1 MEYFRIN
8 KKGNDIYIHFFNRR
22 RSIYSSLNKPNL
34 LEKLEVKPVEFVNK
48 INALLEK
55 YRIIIP
61 KDFPKHSDINRKIF
75 NKKVDDFPIYDFLIC
90 LHCCILLEDEYRMDT
105 SKILRRELIKPNSKR
120 GIHHA
125 CSMAVIAFHYF
136 KKKKNVSIPRE
147 KKNELNP
154 DLIIDNLRCEVK
166 TIQEADWER
175 DIDPDTGLG
184 KKRTRGPDLCYD
196 IGNFIGK
203 VDSGYKGILQADLV
217 LADLTLKSFGE
228 ISKDFRGYGIGDKLQ
243 YGLPEP
249 KKNRI
254 IFFSRH
260 YLDCV
265 GYYIDFEPRLWNL
278 IDLASGFGYQ
288 KAIFSFSFPADGEF
302 HKVKFP
308 EPPED
313 E

>member
-1 MEYFRIN
+1 MEYFRIKEKDN
-8 KKGNDIYIHFFNRR
+8 EFSIHFFNRGW
-22 RSIYSSLNKPNL
+22 SIYSSRNKPNI
-34 LEKLEVKPVEFVNK
+34 LEKLEVKPLEFVKK
-48 INALLEK
+48 INSLLAK

-61 KDFPKHSDINRKIF
+61 KDFPKHSNIKRKIG
-75 NKKVDDFPIYDFLIC
+75 NKKVDDFPIIDFLIC
-90 LHCCILLEDEYRMDT
+90 LHCCILIEDEYGIDT
-105 SKILRRELIKPNSKR
+105 SKILRWELIKPNSNR

-125 CSMAVIAFHYF
+125 CSMAVIALNYL
-136 KKKKNVSIPRE
+136 KKKYSVSIPRE

-166 TIQEADWER
+166 TIQEAEWGR
-175 DIDPDTGLG
+175 DIDPETGLG
-184 KKRTRGPDLCYD
+184 KKRIRGPDLCYD
-196 IGNFIGK
+196 IGKFIGK

-228 ISKDFRGYGIGDKLQ
+228 ISKDIRGLGFGDKLK

-254 IFFSRH
+254 IFFSKH

-265 GYYIDFEPRLWNL
+265 AYYIDFEPRLWNF
-278 IDLASGFGYQ
+278 IDIASGFGYQ
-288 KAIFSFSFPADGEF
+288 NAVFSFTIPADGKF
-302 HKVKFP
+302 HKIKIP

-313 E
+313 